1 MLWSPQIETL
11 VFWKTGQASGSREL
25 LKCYCTLEL
34 PGSLGRTVGLEGLTI
49 PRDLPQ
55 EFQAVDFMKRW
66 PKIPLLN
73 SKVKSMTVG
82 SSGDLSGVAALV
94 PQLCKFTK
102 KKKKVTNLNT

>member
-1 MLWSPQIETL
+1 M
-11 VFWKTGQASGSREL
+11 
-25 LKCYCTLEL
+25 
-34 PGSLGRTVGLEGLTI
+34 
-49 PRDLPQ
+49 
-55 EFQAVDFMKRW
+55 DFMKHW

-102 KKKKVTNLNT
+102 KKKKSHGLEHLTEPHFMVGQLHTHQAVLKTWKSP